1 MITKR
6 RCELYSSSD
15 RYSCGSV
22 THILVHTTLK
32 HESPSVV
39 RLSDSP
45 SMCLFCF
52 SLRMPGCPCGSGFR
66 VLNWVLSGE
75 LYHPASHFGTFFFRN
90 TEPQPHHHYMVSSLC
105 SAKAMRASVAVV
117 LALGC
122 GNLIEG
128 QQFGPL
134 SQLFSSS
141 SNSKNSSDK
150 QASGS
155 SGFISI
161 SDAHSFADQL
171 RCTEFIPLGILRLS
185 VACFLS
191 ES

>member
-1 MITKR
+1 M
-6 RCELYSSSD
+6 
-15 RYSCGSV
+15 
-22 THILVHTTLK
+22 
-32 HESPSVV
+32 
-39 RLSDSP
+39 
-45 SMCLFCF
+45 
-52 SLRMPGCPCGSGFR
+52 SLGSGFR
-66 VLNWVLSGE
+66 VLAWVLSGE
-75 LYHPASHFGTFFFRN
+75 RYYSTSQFGTFFFRK
-90 TEPQPHHHYMVSSLC
+90 TEPQPHHHYMASSLC
-105 SAKAMRASVAVV
+105 YANAMRASVAVV

-141 SNSKNSSDK
+141 SNSKNSSAS

-185 VACFLS
+185 VVAHNTCCQSVSLPPLRCQGCFAHPKGCILTFMGCFQRFVVQDS
-191 ES
+191 THTLM